1 MTSMYYFD
9 ILEIIRNS
17 KQSCFWYPMCIF
29 WKQLLIS
36 IICPYIRP
44 EQHAC
49 NSRDTTTKYTER
61 SPRIAHS
68 PLPNHL
74 KILVFKLHETA
85 GPKKWMQF
93 SLFKKS
99 MYQCFTTFWERI
111 LAKTNLLT
119 CRDKN
124 GNWDVI
130 NTATVVSDRW

>member
-1 MTSMYYFD
+1 
-9 ILEIIRNS
+9 
-17 KQSCFWYPMCIF
+17 MCIF

-36 IICPYIRP
+36 IICPYTRP

-68 PLPNHL
+68 PLLNYL
-74 KILVFKLHETA
+74 KNWFLNSMKLLVLKNEWSFLCSKNLCSNVLPH
-85 GPKKWMQF
+85 
-93 SLFKKS
+93 S
-99 MYQCFTTFWERI
+99 EREF
-111 LAKTNLLT
+111 LLKNNLLT
-119 CRDKN
+119 SRDKN